1 MADGDQRRPR
11 SVPEARRERGEGT
24 APVNLKGEQVHRVEL
39 TGESHDSGGGTDP
52 GEEMRQPVIVVR

>member
-1 MADGDQRRPR
+1 
-11 SVPEARRERGEGT
+11 
-24 APVNLKGEQVHRVEL
+24 VHRLEL

>member
-11 SVPEARRERGEGT
+11 SVPEARRE
-24 APVNLKGEQVHRVEL
+24 QVHRLEL